1 MIAALQSDGVSFLT
15 AFTQKPNSR
24 PMRKSCVR
32 SDGSMSKEKIDRE
45 GRFFLLYKD
54 YEKDIFAVCDKD
66 SNSNGKTVL
75 DDASLVY

>member
-1 MIAALQSDGVSFLT
+1 MIVALQSDGVSFFDRFHSKT
-15 AFTQKPNSR
+15 NSC
-24 PMRKSCVR
+24 PKGKSCVR
-32 SDGSMSKEKIDRE
+32 SDGSMSKEKNDRE